1 MDVHWTNGGILNTI
15 KVLGIV
21 LLVSG
26 IAGLMYGSFGYT
38 RETEE
43 AKIGSLVLSV
53 RDRQTVNIPVW
64 VGVAGIA
71 IGSALLVTGYRVKQA

>member
-1 MDVHWTNGGILNTI
+1 MNMI
-15 KVLGIV
+15 KTLGIV

-26 IAGLMYGSFGYT
+26 IVGLMYGSFSHT

-53 RDRQTVNIPVW
+53 KDKQTVNIPVW

-71 IGSALLVTGYRVKQA
+71 LGSAFLVTSYRMKQV